1 MVAGEPT
8 SDVQSR
14 RRTPLV
20 RVSELTKSYAAA
32 PTGRLLVLDRVD
44 LEVTRG
50 EIVAVTGESGSGK
63 STLLHLLGA
72 LDRPDS
78 GRVLYEDVD
87 IFTKSDEELS
97 EFRGRSI
104 GFVFQFHHLL
114 PEFSAVENVAMP
126 AIIRQQ
132 PFSTVRKRAIE
143 LLDLLGIADRAHHR
157 PSELSGGEQQRV
169 AVARALMNSPALVLA
184 DEPTGNLD
192 MERAGQLQ
200 DEIVRLSRQLDQTF
214 VIATHSAPLAERA
227 DRALKLQNHRIIDEL
242 SAGR

>member
-1 MVAGEPT
+1 MIDGGE
-8 SDVQSR
+8 SHGER
-14 RRTPLV
+14 NAPLV
-20 RVSELTKSYAAA
+20 QVIELTKSYGGA
-32 PTGRLLVLDRVD
+32 GDDRLLVLDSVNLSVR
-44 LEVTRG
+44 RG

-78 GRVLYEDVD
+78 GEALYEGKNV
-87 IFTKSDEELS
+87 FAKTDEELS
-97 EFRGRSI
+97 EFRGTSV

-132 PFSTVRKRAIE
+132 SFASVKGRAME
-143 LLDLLGIADRAHHR
+143 LLDLLGIADRAAHR
-157 PSELSGGEQQRV
+157 PSALSGGEQQRV

-192 MERAGQLQ
+192 GDTAGRLQ
-200 DEIVRLSRQLDQTF
+200 EEILRLSRELNQTF
-214 VIATHSAPLAERA
+214 VLATHSAALASRA
-227 DRALKLQNHRIIDEL
+227 DRTLRLRNHKVE
-242 SAGR
+242 SVT